1 MAQPDLFNS
10 QEKKTRLK
18 SATDNQSATHNH
30 LIATKHLPA
39 ACAGVAMV
47 ALLLG
52 LGSCSKHKQNP
63 AVTASNE
70 SASAAPMVRE
80 TPPPKTTTTAPAA
93 KKLRKPRRTTAT
105 YVNQSYGVSFTYPKK
120 YALKVGDEALLTWDG
135 TRPVASGFRKSG
147 GITVAA
153 VVLPVALY
161 PDTDLHSA
169 FVGLN
174 VNRNLTP
181 SECEQFATS
190 EAKSPEPAQP
200 SPIKLG
206 AIQFSEREDL
216 DGGNFEQADTKYYH
230 VFRNDV
236 CYEFA
241 LGVGTARDGED
252 DVKPQVDRTEVFQRL
267 EKILASVEIKPA
279 ARAAAE
285 ASVDSKNNEPVVSAP
300 APVVSS
306 DKL

>member
-1 MAQPDLFNS
+1 MAQPDPLNA
-10 QEKKTRLK
+10 QETKTTLK
-18 SATDNQSATHNH
+18 SATDNH

-47 ALLLG
+47 ALLFG
-52 LGSCSKHKQNP
+52 LGSCSKPNQNP
-63 AVTASNE
+63 AVTRSTE

-80 TPPPKTTTTAPAA
+80 TPSSESATPAPSPQ
-93 KKLRKPRRTTAT
+93 KVRKPRSTSAT
-105 YVNQSYGVSFTYPKK
+105 YVNQTYGVSFTYPKK
-120 YALKVGDEALLTWDG
+120 YALKVGDQALLTWDG
-135 TRPVASGFRKSG
+135 TQAVASGFRKPG

-174 VNRNLTP
+174 VNRSLTP

-190 EAKSPEPAQP
+190 EAKSPEPAKLSQV
-200 SPIKLG
+200 KLG
-206 AIQFSEREDL
+206 AIQFSEMEAF

-241 LGVGTARDGED
+241 LGVGTVRAGED
-252 DVKPQVDRTEVFQRL
+252 DLKPQVDRTKVFQRL
-267 EKILASVEIKPA
+267 EKILASVDIKPA
-279 ARAAAE
+279 ARATAE
-285 ASVDSKNNEPVVSAP
+285 APANSQNNEPAVSAP
-300 APVVSS
+300 VLSS